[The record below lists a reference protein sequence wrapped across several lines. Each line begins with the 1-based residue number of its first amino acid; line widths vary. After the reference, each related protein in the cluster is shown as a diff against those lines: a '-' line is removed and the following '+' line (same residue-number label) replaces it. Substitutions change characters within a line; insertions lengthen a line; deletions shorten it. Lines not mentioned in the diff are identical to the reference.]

1 MPTFDFY
8 AKRME
13 TTVETKPQKTETKK
27 KFGLPTN
34 KQKRKPK
41 ILVSSMVSILVSS
54 NLLVYSLL

>member
-13 TTVETKPQKTETKK
+13 TTVETKPKKRKPK

-34 KQKRKPK
+34 KQKTETK
-41 ILVSSMVSILVSS
+41 
-54 NLLVYSLL
+54 NFGFFHGFHFGFF

>member
-27 KFGLPTN
+27 IWFTN
-34 KQKRKPK
+34 KQTKTETK
-41 ILVSSMVSILVSS
+41 
-54 NLLVYSLL
+54 NFGFFYGFHFGFF